1 MGTGVRC
8 HYRARGTRYRLSGQN
23 PHFSAPRFRGV
34 LLDLCSSPYSMDPRE
49 PPRDGGGGLCLLL
62 KPWLSPGSARNTDYC
77 TKTKKSMCIW
87 AKQRFLR
94 PQALTQRSKGGQR
107 WPWKQKAP
115 VGRFVGGRQADRLI
129 LCTFG
134 PLLGGCLV
142 QEKAWQETGKGF
154 GQGRP
159 CPIWSW
165 VPLYR
170 C

>member
-1 MGTGVRC
+1 MYSHHRNCTATG
-8 HYRARGTRYRLSGQN
+8 
-23 PHFSAPRFRGV
+23 SAVVTAAGLGGGLP
-34 LLDLCSSPYSMDPRE
+34 
-49 PPRDGGGGLCLLL
+49 GGGGLCLLL